1 MKNVELPFVREMFEQ
16 IAPRYDLLN
25 RLLSCRQD
33 VYWRRMMV
41 SEIKVPAGGLLLD
54 VACGTGDVV
63 LEIMRQKGASV
74 KVYGIDFSTSMLML
88 AKEKIKNMHDGSNI
102 HLLSGNALNLPFK
115 AEIFDALTIAFGI
128 RNIVDRLSALQVF
141 HRTLTTGGML
151 VVLELSFPKK
161 GLLPAFYHLYF
172 KKILPVIGQLFSKNL
187 KAYQYLPSS
196 VENFPDPYSFAATM
210 RQAGFQD
217 VRWKKLALGIAVLY
231 VGYKEKPLKESNKN
245 SCNKYC

>member
-1 MKNVELPFVREMFEQ
+1 MKNVELHFIREMFEK

-63 LEIMRQKGASV
+63 LEIIRQKGSSI
-74 KVYGIDFSTSMLML
+74 KVCGIDFSTSMLMF
-88 AKEKIKNMHDGSNI
+88 AKDKIRDMHDGSNI

-115 AEIFDALTIAFGI
+115 AETFDALTIAFGI
-128 RNIVDRLSALQVF
+128 RNIVDKLSALQVF
-141 HRTLTTGGML
+141 HRALTTGGMIL
-151 VVLELSFPKK
+151 VLELAFPEK
-161 GLLPAFYHLYF
+161 GLLPAFYHFYF
-172 KKILPVIGQLFSKNL
+172 RKILPVIGKLFSKNL
-187 KAYQYLPSS
+187 MAYQYLPCS

-210 RQAGFQD
+210 RKAGFQD

-231 VGYKEKPLKESNKN
+231 VGYKREI
-245 SCNKYC
+245 

>member
-1 MKNVELPFVREMFEQ
+1 MKNVELHFIREMFEK

-63 LEIMRQKGASV
+63 LEIIRQKGSSI
-74 KVYGIDFSTSMLML
+74 KVCGIDFSTSMLMF
-88 AKEKIKNMHDGSNI
+88 AKDKIRDMHDGSNI

-115 AEIFDALTIAFGI
+115 AETFDALTIAFGI
-128 RNIVDRLSALQVF
+128 RNIVDKLSALQVF
-141 HRTLTTGGML
+141 YRTLTTGGMIL
-151 VVLELSFPKK
+151 VLELAFPEK
-161 GLLPAFYHLYF
+161 GLLPAFYHFYF
-172 KKILPVIGQLFSKNL
+172 RKILPVIGRLFSKNL
-187 KAYQYLPSS
+187 MAYQYLPCS

-210 RQAGFQD
+210 RKAGFQD
-217 VRWKKLALGIAVLY
+217 VRWKKLALGIAILY
-231 VGYKEKPLKESNKN
+231 VGYKREI
-245 SCNKYC
+245 

>member
-88 AKEKIKNMHDGSNI
+88 ARDKIKNMHAGSNI
-102 HLLSGNALNLPFK
+102 NLLSGNALNLPFK
-115 AEIFDALTIAFGI
+115 AETFDAVTIAFGI
-128 RNIVDRLSALQVF
+128 RNIIDKLSALQVF
-141 HRTLTTGGML
+141 YDALTSNGMV
-151 VVLELSFPKK
+151 VVLELAFPKK
-161 GLLPAFYHLYF
+161 GLLPAFFHFYF
-172 KKILPVIGQLFSKNL
+172 RKILPVIGWLFSKNL
-187 KAYQYLPSS
+187 KAYQYLPCS

-231 VGYKEKPLKESNKN
+231 VGYKKPLKKP
-245 SCNKYC
+245 CMLK

>member
-16 IAPRYDLLN
+16 IAPKYDLLN

-41 SEIKVPAGGLLLD
+41 SEIKVPANGLLLD
-54 VACGTGDVV
+54 VACGTGDVI
-63 LEIMRQKGASV
+63 LEIMRQKGSSV
-74 KVYGIDFSTSMLML
+74 KVCGIDFSTSMLML
-88 AKEKIKNMHDGSNI
+88 ARDKIKNMRVSSNI

-115 AEIFDALTIAFGI
+115 AETFDALTIAFGI
-128 RNIVDRLSALQVF
+128 RNIVDRLSALQAF
-141 HRTLTTGGML
+141 HRTLTSNGML
-151 VVLELSFPKK
+151 VVLELAFPEK

-172 KKILPVIGQLFSKNL
+172 KKILPVIGQFFSKNL
-187 KAYQYLPSS
+187 KAYQYLPCS
-196 VENFPDPYSFAATM
+196 VEKFPDPCSFAATM

-231 VGYKEKPLKESNKN
+231 VGHKKN
-245 SCNKYC
+245 H